1 MCLALTS
8 LSKQLHLHRT
18 PPAESAPHLPRLEKG
33 GAGPAAHPHPGAGG
47 VEAQCPGRTR
57 EAHMP
62 ACAAHPEE
70 CEQRGGEHWLNFTPT
85 RSPTVG
91 AVTPDVTVGGMGLSR
106 GSED

>member
-1 MCLALTS
+1 
-8 LSKQLHLHRT
+8 
-18 PPAESAPHLPRLEKG
+18 
-33 GAGPAAHPHPGAGG
+33 
-47 VEAQCPGRTR
+47 
-57 EAHMP
+57 MP